1 MPDRIGWGSMAKG
14 TAMLPCLAA
23 ACLFATVP
31 HAANGQEVRGRLVD
45 AAGGSGIG
53 GAMMTLEDRA
63 GRSFDQVLTRT
74 ESGLFQLRIP
84 QPGEYRIR
92 AERIGYAT
100 TLSDFFDVAATDTLT
115 IELAARI
122 EPISLAGIEA
132 EADRRCR
139 VRPEEGL
146 AVARVWEE
154 ARKALAAAAWTQER
168 GLYRYEML
176 TIRRRLDARGRR
188 VEREDRD
195 YLEVSAPT
203 PYESRPADSLLAE
216 GFVRF
221 SDEGVVF
228 WGPDADVL
236 LSDYFVDTHCFRL
249 RPDER
254 QQGELLGLEF
264 EPVPDRDV
272 AEVAGTMWLDPVT
285 AQLQRLD
292 FRYVNLNVPAR
303 LMRASPGG
311 SVSFMTLPNGTWIVP
326 SWHLRMFRPDPAA
339 SLAAI
344 IMEHGDVLRVRDQ
357 RGVVFE
363 GDTGGGIV
371 GTVFDSL
378 RAGLPGARVFL
389 NGDGTEVVTDA
400 DGRFEMTHLGPW
412 TYSVRF
418 THPYM
423 ERLGYQPEPVD
434 VEVGS
439 DASSPVRVDF
449 EAPPMN
455 EVLDDVCGGVR
466 QPGPT
471 QAAKGRL
478 VWYEGVLTMAV
489 IDSDG
494 NPVAD
499 ASVLTTTA
507 APGTEDLDE
516 DVYRIIGRT
525 SAAGLYRMC
534 WVPVDLPL
542 ELVALHRGERFDR
555 GAFEDGAVLADLFPG
570 RVQPITIAREAP
582 YRTLLLRI
590 ETR

>member
-1 MPDRIGWGSMAKG
+1 MRLSVANSIALLACV
-14 TAMLPCLAA
+14 TAV
-23 ACLFATVP
+23 CLFAAVP

-53 GAMMTLEDRA
+53 GAMVSLEDRD
-63 GRSFDQVLTRT
+63 GRGIGQVLTRT
-74 ESGLFQLRIP
+74 ESGLFQLRVP
-84 QPGEYRIR
+84 SPGEYRIR
-92 AERIGYAT
+92 AERIGYAS
-100 TLSDFFDVAATDTLT
+100 TLSDYFSVGSTDTLT

-122 EPISLAGIEA
+122 EPISLTGIEA

-154 ARKALAAAAWTQER
+154 ARKALAAAAWTRER

-195 YLEVSAPT
+195 YLEVSAST
-203 PYESRPADSLLAE
+203 PYESRPADSLMAE
-216 GFVRF
+216 GFVRL
-221 SDEGVVF
+221 SDQGVVF

-236 LSDYFVDTHCFRL
+236 LSDYFVDTHCLRL
-249 RPDER
+249 RPGER
-254 QQGELLGLEF
+254 QPGELLGLEF

-272 AEVAGTMWLDPVT
+272 AEVAGTMWLDPVS
-285 AQLQRLD
+285 AHLKRLD
-292 FRYVNLNVPAR
+292 FQYVNLGVPAR

-311 SVSFMTLPNGTWIVP
+311 SVEFMTLPNGTWIVP

-344 IMEHGDVLRVRDQ
+344 IMEHGEVLRVRDQ

-363 GDTGGGIV
+363 GDKGGRLV

-378 RAGLPGARVFL
+378 GAGLPGARVFL
-389 NGDGTEVVTDA
+389 NGDGTDVVTDA
-400 DGRFEMTHLGPW
+400 NGRFELTHLGPW
-412 TYSVRF
+412 TYAVYF
-418 THPYM
+418 NHPYM

-449 EAPPMN
+449 EAPPVN
-455 EVLDDVCGGVR
+455 EVLEDVCGGVR

-471 QAAKGRL
+471 RTAEGRI
-478 VWYEGVLTMAV
+478 VRYEGVLTMAV

-499 ASVLTTTA
+499 ASVLTMTA
-507 APGTEDLDE
+507 AAGAGGLEEDGH
-516 DVYRIIGRT
+516 RILGRT
-525 SAAGLYRMC
+525 SDSGLYRVC
-534 WVPVDLPL
+534 WAPVGLPL
-542 ELVALHRGERFDR
+542 ELVALNPGEKFDR
-555 GAFEDGAVLADLFPG
+555 GAFEDAVTLADLFPD
-570 RVQPITIAREAP
+570 RVHQITIAREAP

>member
-1 MPDRIGWGSMAKG
+1 MRLSVANRIAV
-14 TAMLPCLAA
+14 LPCLTVLCLIAA
-23 ACLFATVP
+23 VP
-31 HAANGQEVRGRLVD
+31 DAANGQEVRGRLVD

-53 GAMMTLEDRA
+53 GAMVSLEDRD
-63 GRSFDQVLTRT
+63 GRRIGQVLTRT
-74 ESGLFQLRIP
+74 ESGLFELRIP
-84 QPGEYRIR
+84 GPGEYRVR
-92 AERIGYAT
+92 AERIGYAS
-100 TLSDFFDVAATDTLT
+100 TLSDYFSVASTDTLT

-122 EPISLAGIEA
+122 EPISLTGIEA

-154 ARKALAAAAWTQER
+154 ARKALAAAAWTRER

-216 GFVRF
+216 GFVRL
-221 SDEGVVF
+221 SDQGVVF

-249 RPDER
+249 RPGER
-254 QQGELLGLEF
+254 RQGELLGLEF
-264 EPVPDRDV
+264 EPIPDRDV
-272 AEVAGTMWLDPVT
+272 AEVAGTMWLDPVS
-285 AQLQRLD
+285 AHLRRLD

-311 SVSFMTLPNGTWIVP
+311 SVEFTTLPNDTWIVP

-339 SLAAI
+339 TLAAI
-344 IMEHGDVLRVRDQ
+344 IMEHGEVLRVRDQ
-357 RGVVFE
+357 QGVVFE
-363 GDTGGGIV
+363 GDRGGRIV

-389 NGDGTEVVTDA
+389 DGEGTDVVTDA

-412 TYSVRF
+412 TYTVHF
-418 THPYM
+418 NHPYM

-434 VEVGS
+434 VEMGS
-439 DASSPVRVDF
+439 DPSSPVRVDF
-449 EAPPMN
+449 EAPPMD
-455 EVLDDVCGGVR
+455 EVLDDVCGGVG

-471 QAAKGRL
+471 QAADGRI

-489 IDSDG
+489 TDSDG

-499 ASVLTTTA
+499 AGVLAVTA
-507 APGTEDLDE
+507 APGAEDLE
-516 DVYRIIGRT
+516 EGGHRILGRT
-525 SAAGLYRMC
+525 SDSGLYRMC

-542 ELVALHRGERFDR
+542 ELVALSRGEGFDR
-555 GAFEDGAVLADLFPG
+555 DAFEDGAALADLFPG
-570 RVQPITIAREAP
+570 RVRRITIAREAP
-582 YRTLLLRI
+582 HRTLVLRI

>member
-1 MPDRIGWGSMAKG
+1 MANRIAV
-14 TAMLPCLAA
+14 LPCLTVL
-23 ACLFATVP
+23 CLFAAVP
-31 HAANGQEVRGRLVD
+31 RAANGQEVRGRLVD

-53 GAMMTLEDRA
+53 GAMVSLEGRV
-63 GRSFDQVLTRT
+63 GRSLDRVLSRT
-74 ESGLFQLRIP
+74 ESGLFELRIP
-84 QPGEYRIR
+84 EPGEYRIR

-122 EPISLAGIEA
+122 EPISLTGIEA

-249 RPDER
+249 RPGER
-254 QQGELLGLEF
+254 QQGEPVGLEF

-272 AEVAGTMWLDPVT
+272 AEVAGTMWLDPVS

-292 FRYVNLNVPAR
+292 FRYVNLGVPAR

-311 SVSFMTLPNGTWIVP
+311 SVAFMTLPNGTWIVP

-344 IMEHGDVLRVRDQ
+344 IMEHGEVLRVRDQ
-357 RGVVFE
+357 RGLVFE
-363 GDTGGGIV
+363 GDRGGRIV

-389 NGDGTEVVTDA
+389 NGEGTEVVTDA

-412 TYSVRF
+412 TYSVHF

-423 ERLGYQPEPVD
+423 EPLGYQPEPVD

-471 QAAKGRL
+471 QAAEGRL

-507 APGTEDLDE
+507 APGAEDLEE
-516 DVYRIIGRT
+516 DGYRILGRT

-542 ELVALHRGERFDR
+542 EVVALNRGERFDR
-555 GAFEDGAVLADLFPG
+555 GAFEDGAALADLFPG
-570 RVQPITIAREAP
+570 RVQQITIAREVP

>member
-1 MPDRIGWGSMAKG
+1 MVS
-14 TAMLPCLAA
+14 
-23 ACLFATVP
+23 
-31 HAANGQEVRGRLVD
+31 
-45 AAGGSGIG
+45 
-53 GAMMTLEDRA
+53 LEDRA
-63 GRSFDQVLTRT
+63 ARSLDQVLTRT
-74 ESGLFQLRIP
+74 GSGLFELRIP
-84 QPGEYRIR
+84 EPGEYRVR

-100 TLSDFFDVAATDTLT
+100 TLSEFFSVAATDTAT
-115 IELAARI
+115 IELTARI
-122 EPISLAGIEA
+122 EPVSLAGIEA
-132 EADRRCR
+132 EGDRRCR

-195 YLEVSAPT
+195 YLEVSAAA

-221 SDEGVVF
+221 SDQGVVF

-249 RPDER
+249 RPGEG
-254 QQGELLGLEF
+254 QQGELVGLEF

-272 AEVAGTMWLDPVT
+272 AEVAGTMWLDPVS

-311 SVSFMTLPNGTWIVP
+311 SVSFMTLPNGTWIIT

-344 IMEHGDVLRVRDQ
+344 IMEHGEVLRVHDQ

-363 GDTGGGIV
+363 GDTGGRIV

-378 RAGLPGARVFL
+378 RAGLQGARVFL
-389 NGDGTEVVTDA
+389 NGNGTEVVTDA

-412 TYSVRF
+412 TYSVHF

-423 ERLGYQPEPVD
+423 EPLGYQPEPVD
-434 VEVGS
+434 VAVGP

-449 EAPPMN
+449 EAPAMN
-455 EVLDDVCGGVR
+455 EVLDDVCGGVS

-471 QAAKGRL
+471 QAAEGRL

-499 ASVLTTTA
+499 AGVLAVTA
-507 APGTEDLDE
+507 VPGAEDLE
-516 DVYRIIGRT
+516 EEGHRIIGRT
-525 SAAGLYRMC
+525 SASGLYRMC

-542 ELVALHRGERFDR
+542 ELVALNRGERFDR

-570 RVQPITIAREAP
+570 RIQRITIARGAP
-582 YRTLLLRI
+582 HRTLVLRI

>member
-1 MPDRIGWGSMAKG
+1 MARKIAVLPWL
-14 TAMLPCLAA
+14 TALWLIAG
-23 ACLFATVP
+23 VSG
-31 HAANGQEVRGRLVD
+31 AANGQEVRGRLVD

-53 GAMMTLEDRA
+53 GAMVSLEDRA
-63 GRSFDQVLTRT
+63 GRSLDRVLTRT
-74 ESGLFQLRIP
+74 GSGLFQLRIP
-84 QPGEYRIR
+84 EPGEYRIR
-92 AERIGYAT
+92 AERIGYAS
-100 TLSDFFDVAATDTLT
+100 TLSDYFSVASTDTVT

-122 EPISLAGIEA
+122 EPIGLTGIEA

-154 ARKALAAAAWTQER
+154 ARKALAAAAWTRER

-195 YLEVSAPT
+195 YLEVSAAT

-216 GFVRF
+216 GFVRL

-249 RPDER
+249 GPGER

-272 AEVAGTMWLDPVT
+272 AEVAGTMWLDPVS
-285 AQLQRLD
+285 AHLKRLD
-292 FRYVNLNVPAR
+292 FQYVNLGVPAR

-311 SVSFMTLPNGTWIVP
+311 SVEFTTLPNGTWIIP

-344 IMEHGDVLRVRDQ
+344 IMEHGEVLRVRDE

-363 GDTGGGIV
+363 GDRGGRIA

-378 RAGLPGARVFL
+378 GTGLPGARVFL

-412 TYSVRF
+412 IYSVYF

-434 VEVGS
+434 VDVGL

-449 EAPPMN
+449 ESPPMN
-455 EVLDDVCGGVR
+455 EVLDDVCAGIR

-471 QAAKGRL
+471 QTAEGRI

-494 NPVAD
+494 NPAAD
-499 ASVLTTTA
+499 AGVLTMTA
-507 APGTEDLDE
+507 APGAEDLEE
-516 DVYRIIGRT
+516 DGYRILGRT
-525 SAAGLYRMC
+525 STAGLYRLC

-542 ELVALHRGERFDR
+542 ELVVLNRGESFDR
-555 GAFEDGAVLADLFPG
+555 DALAEGAALADLFPG
-570 RVQPITIAREAP
+570 RVQSITIAREAP
-582 YRTLLLRI
+582 YRTLLLRV

>member
-1 MPDRIGWGSMAKG
+1 MRLSVANRIAV
-14 TAMLPCLAA
+14 LPCLTVLWLIAA
-23 ACLFATVP
+23 VP
-31 HAANGQEVRGRLVD
+31 DAANGQEVRGRLVD

-53 GAMMTLEDRA
+53 GAMVSLEDRD
-63 GRSFDQVLTRT
+63 GRPLDRVLTRT

-84 QPGEYRIR
+84 EPGKYRIR
-92 AERIGYAT
+92 AERIGYAS
-100 TLSDFFDVAATDTLT
+100 TLSDYFSVASTDTLT
-115 IELAARI
+115 IELASRI
-122 EPISLAGIEA
+122 EPISLTGIEA

-154 ARKALAAAAWTQER
+154 ARKALAAAAWTRER

-176 TIRRRLDARGRR
+176 TIRRRLDAGGRR

-195 YLEVSAPT
+195 YLEVSAST

-216 GFVRF
+216 GFVRL
-221 SDEGVVF
+221 SDQGVVF
-228 WGPDADVL
+228 WGPDAEVL

-249 RPDER
+249 RPGER

-272 AEVAGTMWLDPVT
+272 AEVAGTMWLDPVS
-285 AQLQRLD
+285 AHLRRLD
-292 FRYVNLNVPAR
+292 FRYVNLGVPAR

-311 SVSFMTLPNGTWIVP
+311 SVAFMTLPNGTWIVP

-344 IMEHGDVLRVRDQ
+344 IMEHGEVLRVRDQ

-363 GDTGGGIV
+363 GDTGGRIV

-389 NGDGTEVVTDA
+389 NGEGTEVVTDA

-412 TYSVRF
+412 TYTVHF
-418 THPYM
+418 NHPYM

-455 EVLDDVCGGVR
+455 EVLDDVCGGVG

-471 QAAKGRL
+471 QTAEGRI

-489 IDSDG
+489 TDSEG

-499 ASVLTTTA
+499 ASVLTMTA
-507 APGTEDLDE
+507 APGADDLEEDG
-516 DVYRIIGRT
+516 YRILGRT
-525 SAAGLYRMC
+525 SASGLYRMC

-542 ELVALHRGERFDR
+542 EVVALNRGERFDR
-555 GAFEDGAVLADLFPG
+555 GAFEDGAALADLFPG
-570 RVQPITIAREAP
+570 RVQQVTIAREGP

>member
-1 MPDRIGWGSMAKG
+1 MARRIAV
-14 TAMLPCLAA
+14 LPCLTALWLVAA
-23 ACLFATVP
+23 GP
-31 HAANGQEVRGRLVD
+31 DAANGQVVRGRLVD

-53 GAMMTLEDRA
+53 GAMVSLEDRA
-63 GRSFDQVLTRT
+63 GRSFDRVLTRT
-74 ESGLFQLRIP
+74 GSGLFELRILE
-84 QPGEYRIR
+84 PGEYRIR

-100 TLSDFFDVAATDTLT
+100 TLSDFFSVASTDTVT

-122 EPISLAGIEA
+122 EPISLAGVEA

-154 ARKALAAAAWTQER
+154 ARKALAAAAWTRER

-195 YLEVSAPT
+195 YLEVSAAT

-216 GFVRF
+216 GFVRL
-221 SDEGVVF
+221 SDQGVVF

-249 RPDER
+249 APGER
-254 QQGELLGLEF
+254 REGEPLGLEF

-272 AEVAGTMWLDPVT
+272 AEVAGTMWLDPVS
-285 AQLQRLD
+285 AHLRRLD
-292 FRYVNLNVPAR
+292 FQYVNLGVPSR

-311 SVSFMTLPNGTWIVP
+311 SVEFTTLPNGTWIVP

-344 IMEHGDVLRVRDQ
+344 IMEHGEVLRVRDQ

-363 GDTGGGIV
+363 GDRGGRIV

-389 NGDGTEVVTDA
+389 DGDGTDVVTDA

-412 TYSVRF
+412 TYAVHF
-418 THPYM
+418 NHPYM
-423 ERLGYQPEPVD
+423 ERLGYRPEPVD
-434 VEVGS
+434 VEMGS
-439 DASSPVRVDF
+439 DASGPVRVDF
-449 EAPPMN
+449 EAPRMN
-455 EVLDDVCGGVR
+455 EVLDNVCAGVG

-471 QAAKGRL
+471 QTAEGRI

-489 IDSDG
+489 TDSDG

-499 ASVLTTTA
+499 AGVLTVTA
-507 APGTEDLDE
+507 APGAEDLEE
-516 DVYRIIGRT
+516 DGHRVIGRT
-525 SAAGLYRMC
+525 SASGLYRMC

-542 ELVALHRGERFDR
+542 ELVALNRGERFDR
-555 GAFEDGAVLADLFPG
+555 GAFEDGAALADLFPG
-570 RVQPITIAREAP
+570 RVQRITIAREVP
-582 YRTLLLRI
+582 HRTLVLRV